1 MPEATQQP
9 SDAERNTKDSAIAFP
24 RSLERPPHNLPLE
37 LSSFVGRRQEIAE
50 VKALVGEI
58 RLLTLT
64 GPGGSGKTRLALT
77 VASEVARDF
86 GDGVWLVELAPL
98 SDPEL
103 VPQAVASVLGVRE
116 APGSPLTETLSDHL
130 LSRTMLLVLDNCEH
144 LIDASASLSE
154 ALLRRCPDL
163 SILATS
169 REALGITGESSWP
182 VPPLSLPD
190 PRRLP
195 TVDGLPRYE
204 AARLF
209 VERAKALK
217 PGFEVTEGNALAVA
231 QVCYRLD
238 GMPLAIELA
247 AARTK
252 VLPVEQISGRL
263 EESLRLLSAGG
274 RTAMP
279 HHRTLRATMD
289 WSYGLLDRAERTL
302 FRRLSVFAGG
312 FRLEAA
318 EAVGSGEGI
327 EEAEVLN
334 LLTSLVDKSLVL
346 VVEVAERDDAARYR
360 LLETVR
366 QYAREKLEESA
377 EETAVRRRQAD
388 AFVGLAERAAPE
400 LKGHGQVAW
409 LEILERE
416 HDNLRAAVRFLLDT
430 GDAEA
435 VSRLAWSLW
444 FFWRAHGHQA
454 EWYRYT
460 GEALEEG
467 ESLSAEA
474 RARLLCVRGVTSY
487 GLESIEG
494 TEQLWEHSAALFRQ
508 TEDGSGLAMALGG
521 MALMALARGEMERS
535 TALFE
540 EGLGL
545 YRGVGNEWG
554 AYSILAHLGLIPL
567 GKGDYALA
575 ARYFEEALEG
585 SRELGDRL
593 ICSISLHN
601 LAWTSRLQGD
611 HERAAR
617 LYIEG
622 LDIAVELGDEAGVA
636 YCLEGIASLSA
647 ADTKP
652 EHKVR
657 LFGASEAI
665 LESVGTPLY
674 VQIQD
679 RAVYEH
685 TVEEL
690 RSHFGEE
697 AFEAAWA
704 EGRAMA
710 PEQAVG
716 YALQP
721 PNVPEQASPSAA
733 FPAGL
738 SAREIEVLKLL
749 ARGMTNAQI
758 GGELYIS
765 TRTVNAHLGSVYH
778 KIGTSTRAG
787 ATRFALEHDLL

>member
-1 MPEATQQP
+1 V
-9 SDAERNTKDSAIAFP
+9 
-24 RSLERPPHNLPLE
+24 SLPDNNLPLQ
-37 LSSFVGRRQEIAE
+37 LTDLVGRRREISEVARLLAE
-50 VKALVGEI
+50 A

-64 GPGGSGKTRLALT
+64 GPGGSGKTRLALA
-77 VASEVARDF
+77 VASELAEEYE
-86 GDGVWLVELAPL
+86 DGVWLVELASL

-103 VPQAVASVLGVRE
+103 VPQALASVLGVRE
-116 APGSPLTETLSDHL
+116 APDSPLTETLSDHL
-130 LSRTMLLVLDNCEH
+130 QYKTMLLVLDNCEH
-144 LIDASASLSE
+144 LIDTSASLAE

-169 REALGITGESSWP
+169 REALSITGESSWP

-195 TVDGLPRYE
+195 TVDGLLHYE

-217 PGFEVTEGNALAVA
+217 PGFEVTEGNAMALA

-252 VLPVEQISGRL
+252 VLPVEQILGRL

-274 RTAMP
+274 RTAML

-289 WSYGLLDRAERTL
+289 WSHALLDRAERTL

-327 EEAEVLN
+327 EEAEVLD

-346 VVEVAERDDAARYR
+346 VLEMAERDDATRYR

-388 AFVGLAERAAPE
+388 FFVGLSERAAPE
-400 LKGHGQVAW
+400 LKGHGQVAM

-416 HDNLRAAVRFLLDT
+416 HDNLRAAVRFMLDT

-435 VSRLAWSLW
+435 VSRLAWALW

-494 TEQLWEHSAALFRQ
+494 TEQLWEWSAVLFRQ

-545 YRGVGNEWG
+545 YREAGNEWG

-567 GKGDYALA
+567 GKGDYARA

-593 ICSISLHN
+593 ISSIALHN

-617 LYIEG
+617 LYKEG
-622 LDIAVELGDEAGVA
+622 LGIAVELGDEAGVA
-636 YCLEGIASLSA
+636 YCLEGLASLSA

-652 EHKVR
+652 KYKVR

-679 RAVYEH
+679 RAVYDH
-685 TVEEL
+685 AVEEL

-697 AFEAAWA
+697 AFEVAWA

-721 PNVPEQASPSAA
+721 PNVPEQASPSAS

-738 SAREIEVLKLL
+738 SPREVEVLRLV
-749 ARGMTNAQI
+749 ARGMTNARIAQ
-758 GGELYIS
+758 ELFIS
-765 TRTVNAHLGSVYH
+765 PRTVNGHLTSAYH
-778 KIGTSTRAG
+778 KMGTSTRTEA
-787 ATRFALEHDLL
+787 ARFASEHGLL